1 VEIVNLTLVEVR
13 IMQAV
18 AAVLVL
24 LVLMVVGLMV

>member
-13 IMQAV
+13 IIQAV
-18 AAVLVL
+18 VAVLVL